1 MDENTHSRQGVC
13 AGIFMEWVG
22 RGGMPGY
29 NKAHVLGE
37 TGDDLQHPLLDNAD
51 SKRMWG

>member
-13 AGIFMEWVG
+13 ADIFMEWVG
-22 RGGMPGY
+22 KGGGMPGY

-37 TGDDLQHPLLDNAD
+37 MDDDLQRPLFDNAD
-51 SKRMWG
+51 SK